1 METRDISTRG
11 GFFLL
16 KSRRMTG
23 LGMQLRFVIP
33 PLGKL
38 KQEDK
43 SSRSA
48 ELFLARDPVSKNV

>member
-1 METRDISTRG
+1 METRDISARG
-11 GFFLL
+11 GFLLL

-23 LGMQLRFVIP
+23 LGMQLLFVIP
-33 PLGKL
+33 ALGKL

-48 ELFLARDPVSKNV
+48 ELFFARDPVSKNV